1 MPRRGVCSP
10 GYSTAADMR
19 RLDVRPAVA
28 FSGGRSWGGMV
39 RGRTLDMLSTG
50 SAAQDAI
57 VCRELETEVL
67 MSAPTVTGRQAA
79 TGPDVEEVVHAQARA
94 ARTASRALAALTT
107 TAKNAALLAAADAVD
122 ANTETILAANADDVA
137 RAEEAGT

>member
-19 RLDVRPAVA
+19 HLDVRPAVA
-28 FSGGRSWGGMV
+28 FSGRSWGGMV

-94 ARTASRALAALTT
+94 C
-107 TAKNAALLAAADAVD
+107 LLYTSDAAD
-122 ANTETILAANADDVA
+122 E
-137 RAEEAGT
+137 